1 MFELLTG
8 GTAFVIV
15 NNPIIAASKIIDAA
29 IMIEII
35 VNIVKR
41 PLISMVL

>member
-1 MFELLTG
+1 MLELLTG

-15 NNPIIAASKIIDAA
+15 SNRINAARKQIDAA

-41 PLISMVL
+41 PLI